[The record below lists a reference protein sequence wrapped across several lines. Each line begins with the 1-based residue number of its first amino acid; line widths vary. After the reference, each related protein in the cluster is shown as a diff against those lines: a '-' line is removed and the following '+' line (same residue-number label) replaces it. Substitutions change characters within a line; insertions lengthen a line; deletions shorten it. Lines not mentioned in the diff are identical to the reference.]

1 MEKINWWVKKMI
13 KSMTG
18 YGRGS
23 TEEDGKAFNVEIKAV
38 NNRYLDINI
47 RLPKQIYALE
57 DNIRKYIASR
67 ISRGKIDVY
76 INQEKFSD
84 DDISINVDEQLAKA
98 YYDAFIMLR
107 DRFNLKDD
115 IAVSLLAK
123 SPEVITVENKEEDL
137 EKTWEILSRALDEAL
152 DMFIDMRS
160 REGLKLS
167 RDIQERCAF
176 IHRLVLDIEER
187 SPRVV
192 EEYREKI
199 SQRVSEF
206 LKDIELDQ
214 SRLLNEI
221 AFFADKC
228 NITEEIVRLKS
239 HIDQFVNSLLSS
251 EPVGRK
257 LDFLIQEMNRETNTI
272 GSKSNDL
279 YITKLVVEIKSELE
293 KIREQVQ
300 NIE

>member
-76 INQEKFSD
+76 INQEKFGD